1 MILLTGRTQISPLPF
16 QVSHIKFI
24 LPGSGILCRS
34 HDPDVS
40 TVAVLWVFYCTM
52 MPFWL
57 ILKEEKSTS
66 SDTTSA
72 VDVSCWPGRILNF
85 PPQEWQNSSGTTELQ
100 DAYYSRWLQTVLP
113 VLSNSSV
120 RRTDHTNRLTKIQNS
135 EMGTVF
141 IFPYEKVRLR
151 RLGWVKISQPSSKQS
166 WGLESDS
173 QCQLIYSRLFFLLCG
188 LFYRGSISLTLLP
201 LSIPCPRPLSTSKQ
215 EAYPNKHAFIA
226 KFA

>member
-120 RRTDHTNRLTKIQNS
+120 RRTDHTNRLTKIQNTVKWVLCSYFHMKKWDS
-135 EMGTVF
+135 EDLD
-141 IFPYEKVRLR
+141 ELRLLNR
-151 RLGWVKISQPSSKQS
+151 VQSKAEAWNLIPNASSYIQ
-166 WGLESDS
+166 D
-173 QCQLIYSRLFFLLCG
+173 YSSFCVACSTEAAFLLPSY
-188 LFYRGSISLTLLP
+188 L
-201 LSIPCPRPLSTSKQ
+201 
-215 EAYPNKHAFIA
+215 
-226 KFA
+226 